1 MKKRDFI
8 LIIMII
14 FLAAVVWIMT
24 SVLNRGTGGSLLISV
39 DSQKYGVYDLNED
52 QVISIGDTNACQIQ
66 DGEVSMIF
74 GDCPDKVCV
83 HSAGISKNGQTI
95 ICMPNKIVL
104 EIVGS
109 KDSQIDT
116 MVE

>member
-14 FLAAVVWIMT
+14 FLAAVVWILT
-24 SVLNRGTGGSLLISV
+24 SVFNHGTGRQLLISV
-39 DSQKYGVYDLNED
+39 DNQEYGVYDLDEN
-52 QVISIGDTNACQIQ
+52 QVISIGDTNECQIEN
-66 DGEVSMIF
+66 GEVLMIF

-83 HSAGISKNGQTI
+83 HSAGISKSGQTI

-109 KDSQIDT
+109 EDNQIDT